1 MKENKD
7 IDTNLEPAINY
18 FGSGNALARAM
29 GLNPMAVTQWKRR
42 GIPAERAKQISELTD
57 GEIKPSVIKPKLFSI
72 Q

>member
-7 IDTNLEPAINY
+7 IDTNLDKAIEY
-18 FGSGNALARAM
+18 FGSQVALARTM
-29 GLNPMAVTQWKRR
+29 GLDPMAVTQWKRR

-57 GEIKPSVIKPKLFSI
+57 GEIKPSDIKPKLFSI